1 MNKTLETLRDEAA
14 RSYCK
19 SIQMYYLKRQ
29 EGSYDTLMKYEV
41 SDYIVESFEQ
51 GWNQAVPIAEARG
64 IQKVIDYLCWKS
76 DHKTTKG
83 FTARMI
89 EEHFAD
95 ELKHLSKEE

>member
-1 MNKTLETLRDEAA
+1 MERMKTLEALRDEAA
-14 RSYCK
+14 EEYCDPC
-19 SIQMYYLKRQ
+19 INFGLAR
-29 EGSYDTLMKYEV
+29 
-41 SDYIVESFEQ
+41 ESFKQ